1 MPGLWVEGSGKGSS
15 PSLFAATLLVACAFH
30 LALILGVSF
39 EAPEKSRGEQSSS
52 RQLEIV
58 VLRQAA
64 PSDEK
69 PETADALARVDRV
82 GGAVEEAQMPEVEP
96 IVEPVPQIL
105 EPEPMPAEP
114 LPPPPP
120 IPPQQSLQPA
130 PEIEP
135 APQPQPLEE
144 QTLTA
149 TLEPD
154 PVEPEP
160 ALPEPLPEPPIQAPP
175 EPDPVPEPEPI
186 VEPEPEPLPEP
197 LFEPLAEPAQP
208 AVTAAQILASR
219 TTEIAE
225 LTARIHHSSVSYAN
239 RQRRK
244 AISASTREYKYANY
258 LEAWRRKVERVG
270 NLNYPEEAKRHK
282 MYGTLIL
289 HVAVRA
295 DGSIEGI
302 RVLRT
307 SGFDV
312 LDEAAISIVELSAPF
327 APFPPDIRSETDVLD
342 ITRTWQF
349 LRSNRLGWE
358 N

>member
-1 MPGLWVEGSGKGSS
+1 MPRLWVEDTGKGSS
-15 PSLFAATLLVACAFH
+15 PSLFAATLLVACVFH
-30 LALILGVSF
+30 LALILGLSF
-39 EAPEKSRGEQSSS
+39 EAPDKNRREQSGS
-52 RQLEIV
+52 RQLEIL

-69 PETADALARVDRV
+69 PEMADALAQVDRV
-82 GGAVEEAQMPEVEP
+82 GGAVEEAHMPEVEP
-96 IVEPVPQIL
+96 IIEPIPPIL
-105 EPEPMPAEP
+105 EPEPMPAEA

-120 IPPQQSLQPA
+120 LPPLQSLQPA
-130 PEIEP
+130 PETP
-135 APQPQPLEE
+135 LPPQPLDE

-160 ALPEPLPEPPIQAPP
+160 ALPEPLSEPLLQAP
-175 EPDPVPEPEPI
+175 PEPEPI
-186 VEPEPEPLPEP
+186 VEPEPEPL
-197 LFEPLAEPAQP
+197 LEPLAEPAKP

-219 TTEIAE
+219 NTEIAE
-225 LTARIHHSSVSYAN
+225 LTARIHHNSVTYAN

-312 LDEAAISIVELSAPF
+312 LDEAAIKIVQLSAPF

>member
-1 MPGLWVEGSGKGSS
+1 MPRLWVEDTGKGSS
-15 PSLFAATLLVACAFH
+15 PSLFAATLLVACVFH
-30 LALILGVSF
+30 LALILGLSF
-39 EAPEKSRGEQSSS
+39 EAPDTNRREQSGS
-52 RQLEIV
+52 RQLEIL

-69 PETADALARVDRV
+69 PEMADALAQVDRV
-82 GGAVEEAQMPEVEP
+82 GGAVEEAHMPEVEP
-96 IVEPVPQIL
+96 IIEPIPPIL
-105 EPEPMPAEP
+105 EPEPMPAEA

-120 IPPQQSLQPA
+120 LPPLQSLQPA
-130 PEIEP
+130 PETP
-135 APQPQPLEE
+135 LPPQPLDE

-160 ALPEPLPEPPIQAPP
+160 ALPEPLSEPLLQAP
-175 EPDPVPEPEPI
+175 PEPEPI
-186 VEPEPEPLPEP
+186 VEPEPEPL
-197 LFEPLAEPAQP
+197 LEPLAEPAKP

-219 TTEIAE
+219 NTEIAE
-225 LTARIHHSSVSYAN
+225 LTARIHHNSVTYAN

-312 LDEAAISIVELSAPF
+312 LDEAAIKIVQLSAPF

>member
-1 MPGLWVEGSGKGSS
+1 MPRLWVEDTGKGSS
-15 PSLFAATLLVACAFH
+15 PSLFAATLLVACVFH
-30 LALILGVSF
+30 LALILGLSF
-39 EAPEKSRGEQSSS
+39 EAPDKNRREQSGS
-52 RQLEIV
+52 RQLEIL

-64 PSDEK
+64 PSDEQ
-69 PETADALARVDRV
+69 PEMADALAQVDRV
-82 GGAVEEAQMPEVEP
+82 GGAVEEAHMSEVEP
-96 IVEPVPQIL
+96 II
-105 EPEPMPAEP
+105 EP
-114 LPPPPP
+114 LPPSLETEPMPVEALPPR
-120 IPPQQSLQPA
+120 PPLQPPEPA
-130 PEIEP
+130 PEI
-135 APQPQPLEE
+135 APPPQPLDE

-160 ALPEPLPEPPIQAPP
+160 ALPEPLSESLLQATPES
-175 EPDPVPEPEPI
+175 ESI
-186 VEPEPEPLPEP
+186 VEPEPEPL
-197 LFEPLAEPAQP
+197 LEPLAEPAKP

-219 TTEIAE
+219 NTEIAE
-225 LTARIHHSSVSYAN
+225 LTARIHHNSVTYAN

-312 LDEAAISIVELSAPF
+312 LDEAAIKIVQLSAPF